1 MSPSQRRAEVPKGAF
16 ALKTV
21 EALIDE
27 GALGGWHTINPLL
40 GKLTRAQI
48 AGLIYAEMQANR
60 RPNLLKRLH
69 QRFCTMRQV
78 EEWVELATLEGNSIP
93 ATGFK
98 WLAMEIK

>member
-1 MSPSQRRAEVPKGAF
+1 MSPAQRRAEVPKGAF

-21 EALIDE
+21 EALMDE

-48 AGLIYAEMQANR
+48 AGLILAEMRDKR

-78 EEWVELATLEGNSIP
+78 EEWVELATLETNPIP
-93 ATGFK
+93 VNGFK
-98 WLAMEIK
+98 WLAREIK